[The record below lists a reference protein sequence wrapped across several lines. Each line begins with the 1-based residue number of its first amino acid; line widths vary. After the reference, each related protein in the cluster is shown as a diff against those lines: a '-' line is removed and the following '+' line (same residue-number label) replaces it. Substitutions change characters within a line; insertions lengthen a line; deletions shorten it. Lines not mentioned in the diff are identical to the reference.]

1 MSNDVYI
8 VGIGMTPLG
17 KHLDKSVKQL
27 TGLALDAVLQDAG
40 CGLDA
45 IESAW
50 FANTRQGVLEGQ
62 HGIRGQ
68 AALRANGAQGIPI
81 INCDN
86 ACASSSTALNQAFA
100 ALKAE
105 QCDVALVVGTEKM
118 NFPEK
123 RELMFEAFMGGMDR
137 EIAPAQ
143 LKALQ
148 QLSAALPVPDTGD
161 TGQRSIFMDSYA
173 AMARHYMLL
182 YGATQKQLAAV
193 AAKNHWHSQFNP
205 LAQYRTPM
213 SIEQVLA
220 DKLVSWPL
228 TRAMCAPISDG
239 AAALIMCS
247 ERALKR
253 FDRQRAV
260 RVLASRL
267 ATGIQRA
274 PEDFANHVGRLA
286 AIRAYDSA
294 GIAPK
299 DLDVVEVHDAS
310 SFAELR
316 HVENLG
322 LCDFGEAAAMA
333 ERGETTLG
341 GRIPVNVSGGLVSK
355 GHPIAATGA
364 IQIHELVTQL
374 RGEAGARQVQGARLA
389 AAENGGG
396 FYDGEEAV
404 AAVTILEKV
413 S

>member
-1 MSNDVYI
+1 MRDVFI

-27 TGLALDAVLQDAG
+27 TGMALQSVLKDAACDLADIQ
-40 CGLDA
+40 
-45 IESAW
+45 SAW

-68 AALRANGAQGIPI
+68 AALRANGVQGIPI

-86 ACASSSTALNQAFA
+86 ACASSSTALNQAYA

-105 QCDVALVVGTEKM
+105 ECDVALVVGTEKM

-148 QLSAALPVPDTGD
+148 QLSQDLPVPQTDDTGLH
-161 TGQRSIFMDSYA
+161 SIFMDSYA

-182 YGATQKQLAAV
+182 YGATQRQLAAV

-213 SIEQVLA
+213 TIEEVLA

-239 AAALIMCS
+239 SGALILCS
-247 ERALKR
+247 ERALKK
-253 FDRQRAV
+253 FNKSRAV
-260 RVLASRL
+260 RVRATRL

-274 PEDFANHVGRLA
+274 PDDFANHVGRLA
-286 AIRAYDSA
+286 ANSAYERAGVS
-294 GIAPK
+294 PQ

-310 SFAELR
+310 SFAEIR
-316 HVENLG
+316 HIENLG
-322 LCDFGEAAAMA
+322 LCAFGDAAALS
-333 ERGETTLG
+333 ERGETKLG
-341 GRIPVNVSGGLVSK
+341 GSIPVNVSGGLVSK

-364 IQIHELVTQL
+364 IQIYELVTQL
-374 RGEAGARQVQGARLA
+374 RGEAGARQVEGARLA

-404 AAVTILEKV
+404 AAVTILERMG
-413 S
+413 

>member
-1 MSNDVYI
+1 MNQVYI

-27 TGLALDAVLQDAG
+27 TGLALQAALQDAD
-40 CGLDA
+40 CTLEA
-45 IESAW
+45 IQSAW
-50 FANTRQGVLEGQ
+50 FANTRQGILEGQ

-68 AALRANGAQGIPI
+68 AALRANGVQGIPI

-86 ACASSSTALNQAFA
+86 ACASSSTALNQAYA

-105 QCDVALVVGTEKM
+105 QCDVALVVGAEKM

-143 LKALQ
+143 LRALQ
-148 QLSAALPVPDTGD
+148 ALSAELPLPDTGD
-161 TGQRSIFMDSYA
+161 TGQRSIIMDSYA

-213 SIEQVLA
+213 SIEEVLA

-247 ERALKR
+247 ERALHR
-253 FDRQRAV
+253 FNASRAV
-260 RVLASRL
+260 KIRATRL
-267 ATGIQRA
+267 ATGIRRA
-274 PEDFANHVGRLA
+274 PDDFAHHVGKLA
-286 AIRAYDSA
+286 ADAAYEIA
-294 GIAPK
+294 GVAPT

-310 SFAELR
+310 AFAEIR
-316 HVENLG
+316 HVENLS
-322 LCDFGEAAAMA
+322 LCGFGEAAAMA

-374 RGEAGARQVQGARLA
+374 RGEAGARQVEGARLA

-413 S
+413 N

>member
-1 MSNDVYI
+1 MSDVYI
-8 VGIGMTPLG
+8 VGIGMTGLG

-27 TGLALDAVLQDAG
+27 TGMAINAVLADAG
-40 CGLDA
+40 CALPDIDA
-45 IESAW
+45 AW

-68 AALRANGAQGIPI
+68 AALRANGVQGIPI

-100 ALKAE
+100 SIKAQ
-105 QCDVALVVGTEKM
+105 QCDIALVIGAEKM

-123 RELMFEAFMGGMDR
+123 RDLMFEAFMGGMDR

-148 QLSAALPVPDTGD
+148 QLSQALPVPDTGD
-161 TGQRSIFMDSYA
+161 SGQRSIFMDSYA

-182 YGATQKQLAAV
+182 YGTTQRQLAAV

-205 LAQYRTPM
+205 LAQYRNPM
-213 SIEQVLA
+213 SIDEVLA

-239 AAALIMCS
+239 AAALILCS
-247 ERALKR
+247 EQALRK

-260 RVLASRL
+260 RVLSSRL
-267 ATGIQRA
+267 ATGIERA
-274 PEDFANHVGRLA
+274 PDDFAHHVGRLA
-286 AIRAYDSA
+286 ANRAYESA
-294 GIAPK
+294 GVGPQ

-310 SFAELR
+310 SFAEIR
-316 HVENLG
+316 HIENLG
-322 LCDFGEAAAMA
+322 LCSFGEGGALA
-333 ERGETTLG
+333 ERGETQLG

-374 RGEAGARQVQGARLA
+374 RGEAGQRQVAGARLA

-413 S
+413 A

>member
-1 MSNDVYI
+1 MNQVYI

-27 TGLALDAVLQDAG
+27 TGLALQAALQDAD
-40 CGLDA
+40 CTLEA
-45 IESAW
+45 IQSAW
-50 FANTRQGVLEGQ
+50 FANTRQGILEGQ

-68 AALRANGAQGIPI
+68 AALRANGVQGIPI

-86 ACASSSTALNQAFA
+86 ACASSSTALNQAYA

-105 QCDVALVVGTEKM
+105 QCDVALVVGAEKM

-137 EIAPAQ
+137 EIAPVQ
-143 LKALQ
+143 LRALQ
-148 QLSAALPVPDTGD
+148 ALSAELPVPDTGD

-213 SIEQVLA
+213 SIEEVLA

-247 ERALKR
+247 ERALHR
-253 FDRQRAV
+253 FNASRAV
-260 RVLASRL
+260 KIRATRL
-267 ATGIQRA
+267 ATGIRRA
-274 PEDFANHVGRLA
+274 PDDFAHHVGKLA
-286 AIRAYDSA
+286 ADAAYEIA
-294 GIAPK
+294 GVAPA

-310 SFAELR
+310 AFAEIR
-316 HVENLG
+316 HVENLS
-322 LCDFGEAAAMA
+322 LCGFGEAAAMA

-374 RGEAGARQVQGARLA
+374 RGEAGARQVEGARLA

-413 S
+413 N

>member
-1 MSNDVYI
+1 MSDVYI
-8 VGIGMTPLG
+8 VGIGMTALG

-27 TGLALDAVLQDAG
+27 TGLALKTALADAG
-40 CGLDA
+40 CALPD

-68 AALRANGAQGIPI
+68 AALRANGVQGIPI

-100 ALKAE
+100 ALKAQ
-105 QCDVALVVGTEKM
+105 QCDVALVAGTEKM

-123 RELMFEAFMGGMDR
+123 RDLMFEAFMGGMDR
-137 EIAPAQ
+137 EIASAQ
-143 LKALQ
+143 LRTLQLLSQAL
-148 QLSAALPVPDTGD
+148 LVPDTGA

-182 YGATQKQLAAV
+182 YGTTQRQLAAV

-205 LAQYRTPM
+205 LAQYRNPM
-213 SIEQVLA
+213 SVDEVLA

-239 AAALIMCS
+239 AAALILCS
-247 ERALKR
+247 ERGLKK
-253 FDRQRAV
+253 FDRRRAV
-260 RVLASRL
+260 RVLSSRL
-267 ATGIQRA
+267 ATGVPRA
-274 PEDFANHVGRLA
+274 PEDFAQHVGRLA
-286 AIRAYDSA
+286 ADRAYESA
-294 GIAPK
+294 GVTPQ

-310 SFAELR
+310 SFAEIR
-316 HVENLG
+316 HIENLG
-322 LCDFGEAAAMA
+322 LCGFGDGGALA
-333 ERGETTLG
+333 ERGETQLG

-374 RGEAGARQVQGARLA
+374 RGEAGQRQVVGARLA

-413 S
+413 A

>member
-1 MSNDVYI
+1 M
-8 VGIGMTPLG
+8 
-17 KHLDKSVKQL
+17 
-27 TGLALDAVLQDAG
+27 
-40 CGLDA
+40 
-45 IESAW
+45 
-50 FANTRQGVLEGQ
+50 
-62 HGIRGQ
+62 
-68 AALRANGAQGIPI
+68 
-81 INCDN
+81 
-86 ACASSSTALNQAFA
+86 
-100 ALKAE
+100 
-105 QCDVALVVGTEKM
+105 
-118 NFPEK
+118 
-123 RELMFEAFMGGMDR
+123 
-137 EIAPAQ
+137 
-143 LKALQ
+143 
-148 QLSAALPVPDTGD
+148 
-161 TGQRSIFMDSYA
+161 
-173 AMARHYMLL
+173 
-182 YGATQKQLAAV
+182 
-193 AAKNHWHSQFNP
+193 
-205 LAQYRTPM
+205 
-213 SIEQVLA
+213 
-220 DKLVSWPL
+220 PL

-247 ERALKR
+247 EGALKR

-286 AIRAYDSA
+286 AIRAYESA

>member
-1 MSNDVYI
+1 MNQVYI

-27 TGLALDAVLQDAG
+27 TGLALQTALQDAD
-40 CGLDA
+40 CTLEA
-45 IESAW
+45 IQSAW
-50 FANTRQGVLEGQ
+50 FANTRQGILEGQ

-68 AALRANGAQGIPI
+68 AALRANGVQGIPI

-86 ACASSSTALNQAFA
+86 ACASSSTALNQAYA

-105 QCDVALVVGTEKM
+105 QCDVALVVGAEKM

-143 LKALQ
+143 LRALQ
-148 QLSAALPVPDTGD
+148 ALSAELPVPDTGD

-213 SIEQVLA
+213 SIEEVLA

-247 ERALKR
+247 ERALHR
-253 FDRQRAV
+253 FNASRAV
-260 RVLASRL
+260 KIRATRL
-267 ATGIQRA
+267 ATGIRRA
-274 PEDFANHVGRLA
+274 PDDFAHHVGKLA
-286 AIRAYDSA
+286 ADAAYEIA
-294 GIAPK
+294 GVAPT

-310 SFAELR
+310 AFAEIR
-316 HVENLG
+316 HVENLS
-322 LCDFGEAAAMA
+322 LCGFGEAAAMA

-374 RGEAGARQVQGARLA
+374 RGEAGARQVEGARLA

-413 S
+413 N

>member
-1 MSNDVYI
+1 MNQVYI

-27 TGLALDAVLQDAG
+27 TGLALQAALQDAD
-40 CGLDA
+40 CTLEA
-45 IESAW
+45 IQSAW
-50 FANTRQGVLEGQ
+50 FANTRQGILEGQ

-68 AALRANGAQGIPI
+68 AALRANGVQGIPI

-86 ACASSSTALNQAFA
+86 ACASSSTALNQAYA

-105 QCDVALVVGTEKM
+105 QCDVALVVGAEKM

-143 LKALQ
+143 LRALQ
-148 QLSAALPVPDTGD
+148 ALSAELPVPDTGD

-173 AMARHYMLL
+173 AMARPYMLL

-213 SIEQVLA
+213 SIEEVLA

-247 ERALKR
+247 ERALHR
-253 FDRQRAV
+253 FNASRAV
-260 RVLASRL
+260 KIRATRL
-267 ATGIQRA
+267 ATGIRRA
-274 PEDFANHVGRLA
+274 PDDFAHHVGKLA
-286 AIRAYDSA
+286 ADAAYEIA
-294 GIAPK
+294 GVAPT

-310 SFAELR
+310 AFAEIR
-316 HVENLG
+316 HVENLS
-322 LCDFGEAAAMA
+322 LCGFGEAAAMA

-374 RGEAGARQVQGARLA
+374 RGEAGARQVEGARLA

-413 S
+413 N

>member
-1 MSNDVYI
+1 MNQVYI

-27 TGLALDAVLQDAG
+27 TGLALQAALQDAH
-40 CGLDA
+40 CTLEA
-45 IESAW
+45 IQSAW
-50 FANTRQGVLEGQ
+50 FANTRQGILEGQ

-68 AALRANGAQGIPI
+68 AALRANGVQGIPI

-86 ACASSSTALNQAFA
+86 ACASSSTALNQAYA

-105 QCDVALVVGTEKM
+105 QCDVALVVGAEKM

-143 LKALQ
+143 LRALQ
-148 QLSAALPVPDTGD
+148 ALSAELPVPDTGD

-213 SIEQVLA
+213 SIEEVLA

-247 ERALKR
+247 ERALHR
-253 FDRQRAV
+253 FNASRAV
-260 RVLASRL
+260 KIRATRL
-267 ATGIQRA
+267 ATGIRRA
-274 PEDFANHVGRLA
+274 PDDFAHHVGKLA
-286 AIRAYDSA
+286 ADAAYEIA
-294 GIAPK
+294 GVAPT

-310 SFAELR
+310 AFAEIR
-316 HVENLG
+316 HVENLS
-322 LCDFGEAAAMA
+322 LCGFGEAAAMA

-374 RGEAGARQVQGARLA
+374 RGEAGARQVEGARLA

-413 S
+413 N